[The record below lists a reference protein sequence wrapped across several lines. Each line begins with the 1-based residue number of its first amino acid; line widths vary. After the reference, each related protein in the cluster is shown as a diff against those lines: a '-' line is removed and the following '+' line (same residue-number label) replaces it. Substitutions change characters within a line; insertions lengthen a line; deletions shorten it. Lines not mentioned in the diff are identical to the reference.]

1 MGKAEHLGGEGQGAA
16 VPPRRSFVTL
26 PLAQLVPG
34 ITRPAFKKR
43 SPAGATLMAEWV
55 AIVGPQLAVVTEPR
69 RLTRGQLTIACSG
82 PVAMELQHLQTTL
95 LDRINTHAGHGLV
108 ANLRFIQDHV
118 PAPAAP
124 PPAAGP
130 GAAELAARKTQA
142 AEMVGEMPHGVVS
155 DALCQLWQAMR
166 SRP

>member
-1 MGKAEHLGGEGQGAA
+1 MGKAQRRGGEGQEAA

-55 AIVGPQLAVVTEPR
+55 TIVGPQLAVVTEPR
-69 RLTRGQLTIACSG
+69 RLVRGQLTIACSG
-82 PVAMELQHLQTTL
+82 PVAMELQHLQNTL
-95 LDRINTHAGHGLV
+95 LDRINTHAGHKLV
-108 ANLRFIQDHV
+108 ATLRFIQVHV
-118 PAPAAP
+118 PVRAAP
-124 PPAAGP
+124 DVATHQVSTAQPAAGLE
-130 GAAELAARKTQA
+130 AVQA
-142 AEMVGEMPHGVVS
+142 VAGMPDGVVS
-155 DALCQLWQAMR
+155 EALCQLWQAMR